1 MPERRNS
8 IRTPIKTDV
17 EITSDMLGV
26 VKAQTRELSDQG
38 AFIET
43 QQLQPLGTGTVVTI
57 QAIGF
62 PETMPKLKA
71 EVVRITK
78 EGIGL
83 KFLL

>member
-1 MPERRNS
+1 MPERRNA

-17 EITSDMLGV
+17 EVTSETLGV
-26 VKAQTRELSDQG
+26 VKAQTRELSDFG
-38 AFIET
+38 AFVES
-43 QQLQPLGTGTVVTI
+43 QKLQSLAPGTVVTI
-57 QAIGF
+57 QAVGF
-62 PETMPKLKA
+62 PETMPKLQA